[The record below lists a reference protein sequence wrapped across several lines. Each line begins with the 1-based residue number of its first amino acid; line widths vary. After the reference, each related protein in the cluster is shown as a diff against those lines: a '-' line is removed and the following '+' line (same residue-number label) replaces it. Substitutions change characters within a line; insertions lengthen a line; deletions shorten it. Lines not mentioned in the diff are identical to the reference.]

1 MITQG
6 FTEDTIVTKGLS
18 ESLLDKIIR
27 KFRRAVY
34 MTANRVK
41 TLFTGT
47 SPAVTERK

>member
-34 MTANRVK
+34 MTANKVK
-41 TLFTGT
+41 TLFAAT
-47 SPAVTERK
+47 SSAIMERK